1 MPKFYSGTN
10 RIDAAIER
18 QQGRI
23 DALIKG
29 GVDLQGQPIAPSL
42 ANMDATMALSFKDH
56 ADFQSHQSRAAA
68 MGKLNTDEAL
78 TIYNALG
85 EWHNG
90 DNNGG
95 WQDTVTLASKVV
107 ITQVVSELLSPV
119 VA

>member
-1 MPKFYSGTN
+1 MKFYSGSN

-23 DALIKG
+23 DALIEK

-42 ANMDATMALSFKDH
+42 VNMDAAMALTVKEH

-68 MGKLNTDEAL
+68 MGQLNTDESL
-78 TIYNALG
+78 TICAALG

-90 DNNGG
+90 DNGG
-95 WQDTVTLASKVV
+95 WQDGVNLATKVI

>member
-1 MPKFYSGTN
+1 MPKFYTGTN

-18 QQGRI
+18 QQARI
-23 DALIKG
+23 DALVEK

-85 EWHNG
+85 EYHHA
-90 DNNGG
+90 DNGG
-95 WQDTVTLASKVV
+95 WQDGVTLATKVIV
-107 ITQVVSELLSPV
+107 TQAMSELLSPV
-119 VA
+119 VS

>member
-1 MPKFYSGTN
+1 MPKFYTGTN

-42 ANMDATMALSFKDH
+42 ANMDATMALTVKDH
-56 ADFQSHQSRAAA
+56 ADFQNQQARANAA
-68 MGKLNTDEAL
+68 GKLNTDEAL
-78 TIYNALG
+78 TIYAALG
-85 EWHNG
+85 EYHNG
-90 DNNGG
+90 DNGG
-95 WQDTVTLASKVV
+95 WQDGVNLATKVI